1 MDRKFYPGDVI
12 NYGILSNLTIIAEI
26 DDKYYL
32 VKDSSGNKKKIYQS
46 LINKYGERNSEK
58 RLKNEWS
65 WSILKDVS
73 FKSYFKMCFNRLSF

>member
-1 MDRKFYPGDVI
+1 MDRKLYPGDVI

-46 LINKYGERNSEK
+46 LINKYGERISER
-58 RLKNEWS
+58 RLKNEWNS
-65 WSILKDVS
+65 
-73 FKSYFKMCFNRLSF
+73 N

>member
-12 NYGILSNLTIIAEI
+12 NYGLLSNLTIIAEI

-46 LINKYGERNSEK
+46 LINKYGERISER
-58 RLKNEWS
+58 RLKNEQNS
-65 WSILKDVS
+65 SKG
-73 FKSYFKMCFNRLSF
+73 

>member
-1 MDRKFYPGDVI
+1 MDRKLYPGDVI

-46 LINKYGERNSEK
+46 LINKYGERISER
-58 RLKNEWS
+58 RLKNEWDS
-65 WSILKDVS
+65 
-73 FKSYFKMCFNRLSF
+73 N

>member
-12 NYGILSNLTIIAEI
+12 NYGLLSNLTIIAEI

-46 LINKYGERNSEK
+46 LINNYGERISER
-58 RLKNEWS
+58 RLKNEQNS
-65 WSILKDVS
+65 SKG
-73 FKSYFKMCFNRLSF
+73 

>member
-1 MDRKFYPGDVI
+1 MDRKLYPGDVI

-46 LINKYGERNSEK
+46 LINKYGERISEK
-58 RLKNEWS
+58 KVEKW
-65 WSILKDVS
+65 V
-73 FKSYFKMCFNRLSF
+73 KSQSKVIG

>member
-1 MDRKFYPGDVI
+1 MDRTFYLGDVI

-46 LINKYGERNSEK
+46 LINKYGKRNSEK
-58 RLKNEWS
+58 RLKNE
-65 WSILKDVS
+65 
-73 FKSYFKMCFNRLSF
+73 

>member
-12 NYGILSNLTIIAEI
+12 NYGLLSNLTIIAEI

-46 LINKYGERNSEK
+46 LINKYGERNSER
-58 RLKNEWS
+58 RLKNEQNS
-65 WSILKDVS
+65 SK
-73 FKSYFKMCFNRLSF
+73 R

>member
-12 NYGILSNLTIIAEI
+12 NYGLLSNLTIIAEI

-46 LINKYGERNSEK
+46 LINKYGERNSER
-58 RLKNEWS
+58 RLKKWVKFQS
-65 WSILKDVS
+65 KVIG
-73 FKSYFKMCFNRLSF
+73 

>member
-12 NYGILSNLTIIAEI
+12 NYGLLSNLTIIAEI

-46 LINKYGERNSEK
+46 LINKYGERNSER
-58 RLKNEWS
+58 RLKNEQNS
-65 WSILKDVS
+65 SKG
-73 FKSYFKMCFNRLSF
+73 